1 MTSGTS
7 TLEERV
13 ARRAMR
19 RTQVRRRRVTACVL
33 VLGLSALIV
42 GVVTSR
48 GDDSP
53 PRQAAEKSTAAPTKP
68 RPVPVVAAAD
78 PLGSGKPVTFAFA
91 GDIHF
96 EPPIREQVALSPASV
111 LAPVAAMLEEADLT
125 VVNLETAVTS
135 GGSRAAKEFTFRAPD
150 SAFDALRLSGV
161 DVANLA
167 NNHGMDFGTSGLRDT
182 LAAARRAGVPVIGA
196 GSDGRRAY
204 EPYRATV
211 NGQRVAV
218 IGATQVLDDHLVSA
232 WSAGPGDP
240 GLASAKNEPRLVQA
254 VREARR
260 TSDTVVVFL
269 HWGAELESCPTGV
282 QRSLARKLAAA
293 GADVI
298 VGSHAHVLSGAGKL
312 GKAFVAYGLGNFVFY
327 ASREPTSRS
336 GVVEVTVTGRR
347 IDGYRFRPAR
357 ISNGIPHPLTGTER
371 DEAVRGWRAL
381 RSCTGLRP

>member
-1 MTSGTS
+1 MT
-7 TLEERV
+7 L
-13 ARRAMR
+13 
-19 RTQVRRRRVTACVL
+19 
-33 VLGLSALIV
+33 
-42 GVVTSR
+42 
-48 GDDSP
+48 
-53 PRQAAEKSTAAPTKP
+53 
-68 RPVPVVAAAD
+68 
-78 PLGSGKPVTFAFA
+78 AFG

-96 EPPIREQVALSPASV
+96 ESPIREQLMRSPASV
-111 LAPVAAMLEEADLT
+111 LAPVAAMLEEADLS

-135 GGSRAAKEFTFRAPD
+135 RSSRAAKEYTFRAPD
-150 SAFDALRLSGV
+150 SAFDALRLGGV

-182 LAAARRAGVPVIGA
+182 LAAARRAGVRVIGA
-196 GSDGRRAY
+196 GRDGRRAY
-204 EPYRATV
+204 EPYRATL
-211 NGQRVAV
+211 NGQRIAV
-218 IGATQVLDDHLVSA
+218 IGATQVLDDHLIA
-232 WSAGPGDP
+232 TWSAGPGDP

-269 HWGAELESCPTGV
+269 HWGTELESCPTGV
-282 QRSLARKLAAA
+282 QRSLARTLATA

-327 ASREPTSRS
+327 ASRELTSRS

-357 ISNGIPHPLTGTER
+357 ISDGIPYPLTGAER
-371 DEAVRGWRAL
+371 DEAVRSWRAL